1 MSTIRNA
8 NTTTIGSAS
17 WPPAD
22 AAPSA
27 YLSALEDRFNDLSL
41 DRSPQ
46 PWSPHSCDRSNLSVQ
61 LSRSLNIDNDKDNDS
76 NNMSIE
82 NMSIENMS
90 IDNMSIENMSIDNMS
105 IDNMIIDNS
114 TAQSAVHPIVPPSPQ
129 LRPRSQAMLPPIPSL
144 PSLDPS
150 DIYLTLRSRTRPKA
164 NRAKVT
170 KHSTKQ
176 KKTTAAAGVTKKKKR
191 EEEDRLRR
199 NRLSPELSRSD
210 LRRWIEELRSQRRA
224 REEGMSRARVDGDGG
239 EAMAVD
245 EAEEQRTRED
255 SVMRED

>member
-46 PWSPHSCDRSNLSVQ
+46 PWSPHSCDRSKLSVQ
-61 LSRSLNIDNDKDNDS
+61 LSRSLNIDNDKDNDN

-82 NMSIENMS
+82 NMSIE
-90 IDNMSIENMSIDNMS
+90 NMSIENMSIDNMS

-150 DIYLTLRSRTRPKA
+150 DIYLTLRSSTRPKA

-170 KHSTKQ
+170 KHSTTQK

-191 EEEDRLRR
+191 EEEDR
-199 NRLSPELSRSD
+199 LSRSD